1 MREKEKAEREADQKS
16 VDFSEGNDSMAIGV
30 DKAVVGRLTVAGQK
44 FEILVEPHKALD
56 FKKGAKMDVREILAY
71 PVIYKD
77 TKTGESVAVA
87 DMQKAF
93 GTADPLKAAEK
104 IIKDGELQLT
114 TEQRRGMVELKKTQI
129 AAIISKKGVNP
140 QTNAPHPQQR
150 IMGVIEQVGV
160 MIDPFADAESQVDKV
175 VKAIK
180 VVIPIKF
187 EKVVVQVKVPAQHAG
202 KAFPILKSSGTL
214 QSEQWLNDGSLQA
227 NVEIL
232 AGVQDEFNQKLA
244 NATRGEYESKV
255 IKREDA

>member
-1 MREKEKAEREADQKS
+1 
-16 VDFSEGNDSMAIGV
+16 MAIGV

-44 FEILVEPHKALD
+44 FEILVEPHMALD
-56 FKKGAKMDVREILAY
+56 FKRGAKTDVREILAY

-77 TKTGESVAVA
+77 TKTGESVAVS

-93 GTADPLKAAEK
+93 GTTDPLRVAEK
-104 IIKDGELQLT
+104 IIRDGELQLT
-114 TEQRRGMVELKKTQI
+114 TEQRRTMVETKRTQI

-140 QTNAPHPQQR
+140 QTNTPHPQAR
-150 IMGVIEQVGV
+150 IVGVMDQVGV
-160 MIDPFADAESQVDKV
+160 MIDPFADAESQVEKV

-187 EKVVVQVKVPAQHAG
+187 EKVVVQLRIPAQHAG
-202 KAFPILKSSGTL
+202 KAFPILKSAGTL

-232 AGVQDEFNQKLA
+232 AGVQDEFGQKIA
-244 NATRGEYESKV
+244 NATKGEYESKV